1 LRTEIYV
8 SVLPDSSAKAYR
20 LTICA
25 DGGAGVE
32 ATLARGA
39 GRSLKFRPA
48 TVPRAH
54 EVRALM
60 IEGGIR
66 GVALRHCPDAIVQLC
81 RHPVSVAEIA
91 VYVKIPLGVVRVLV
105 GDLIERGLVITRSPT
120 HNPAQSPDL
129 ETLQAVL
136 DGLIKY

>member
-1 LRTEIYV
+1 MSADDGWYDEAAGPLVRPYTITSGRTPAENARLDLSTQVMTLRSEQE
-8 SVLPDSSAKAYR
+8 P
-20 LTICA
+20 
-25 DGGAGVE
+25 AGLGPE
-32 ATLARGA
+32 HL
-39 GRSLKFRPA
+39 
-48 TVPRAH
+48 
-54 EVRALM
+54 
-60 IEGGIR
+60 
-66 GVALRHCPDAIVQLC
+66 AIVQLC
-81 RHPVSVAEIA
+81 RHPVSIAEIA